1 MPAGAW
7 PLHETLRWRTNA
19 TMSLPVEDIVPAFLA
34 ALQAGRNAVV
44 QAPPGAGKSTL
55 LPLKLLDRNWLAG
68 KRVLMLEPRRLAAR
82 MVAKRLAQNFGQE
95 IGRTIGFRVR
105 DEARVS
111 RETRLEVVTEGIL
124 TRLLQDDPELSGIG
138 AILFDEFHERSLQAD
153 LGLALALD
161 VQASL
166 RPDLRLVAMSATLDG
181 QAVSALLGEAP
192 ILTSDGRLFAVET
205 RYLPLAGGATME
217 ASMALAVRQ
226 ALRENEGDV
235 LAFLPG
241 AGEIRRVERL
251 LNEGSLSADV
261 LPLYGELSAA
271 EQDRAVSPGGA
282 RRRVVLATSIAETSL
297 TIEGV
302 RVVVDAGQARKPAF
316 DPRSGMSRLETVKAS
331 LASADQRRGRAGRL
345 GPGVAYRLWPEAE
358 NRARPAADRPEIE
371 SADLASLALDLAQW
385 GVSDPASLRWVNPPP
400 ASNFAQAVAL
410 LGELDALDGQGR
422 ITDHGKQ
429 LARLPVHPRLAHM
442 IVRGREIGAGVTA
455 CRIAALLEERDVLR
469 AKPGQRA
476 ADIRLRLEALQALE
490 AGRRFSHFELSLN
503 EGSARRALRLASRLA
518 RAAGIKDGDEDTALA
533 GLLLA
538 FAYPDRIA
546 RRRAGEEP
554 RYRLANGRGAVLEK
568 ADALSGETFIAIA
581 DLDGAGAEGRIY
593 MAGALDEADLRQH
606 FAAHIETRE
615 SVEWDEQQQKV
626 LAAKQER
633 LGALVLSEKRL
644 ANPSSEAVQA
654 ALLQAV
660 RQRGLGSLAFD
671 ETVEALRQR
680 VAALRIAYGE
690 DWPDLSDAALLA
702 RLEDWLSP
710 EKAMSLN
717 ALRQL
722 DHATAIRNLLPWEQQ
737 RALDRLA
744 PTHMEVPSGSR
755 VRIDYDDPAKP
766 VLAVKLQEMFGLAQ
780 TPAIADGRVK
790 LSLHLL
796 SPAGRPLQVTGDLA
810 GFWRTS
816 YAEVRKE
823 MRGRYPRHPWPED
836 PLTAP
841 PTARAKRR
849 GT

>member
-1 MPAGAW
+1 
-7 PLHETLRWRTNA
+7 
-19 TMSLPVEDIVPAFLA
+19 MSLPVEDIVGDFLA
-34 ALQAGRNAVV
+34 ALRAGGNAVV

-55 LPLKLLDRNWLAG
+55 LPLKLLDQDWLADR
-68 KRVLMLEPRRLAAR
+68 RVLMLEPRRLAAR

-95 IGRTIGFRVR
+95 LGRTIGFRVR
-105 DEARVS
+105 DETRVG

-124 TRLLQDDPELSGIG
+124 TRLLQDDPELPGVG

-181 QAVSALLGEAP
+181 QAVSALLGDAP
-192 ILTSDGRLFAVET
+192 ILTSDGRLFPVET
-205 RYLPLAGGATME
+205 RYLLPPAGGATME
-217 ASMALAVRQ
+217 ASMAQAVRQ

-251 LNEGSLSADV
+251 LNEAGMSADV

-302 RVVVDAGQARKPAF
+302 RVVIDAGLARRPSF
-316 DPRSGMSRLETVKAS
+316 DPRSGMTRLETVKAS

-371 SADLASLALDLAQW
+371 SADLASLALDLALW
-385 GVSDPASLRWVNPPP
+385 GVGDPAALRWVNAPP
-400 ASNFAQAVAL
+400 ASNFAQAIELLRAL
-410 LGELDALDGQGR
+410 EAVDAQGR
-422 ITDHGKQ
+422 ITGHGKQ

-442 IVRGREIGAGVTA
+442 IVRGKEIGAGVTA

-469 AKPGQRA
+469 ARPGQRA
-476 ADIRLRLEALQALE
+476 ADIRLRLEALQALA

-503 EGSARRALRLASRLA
+503 ESSARRALRLSQRLA
-518 RAAGIKDGDEDTALA
+518 RAAGIKESDDDAGMA

-546 RRRAGEEP
+546 RRRSGDEP
-554 RYRLANGRGAVLEK
+554 RYRLTNGRGAALEK
-568 ADALSGETFIAIA
+568 ADALAGEKFIAIA

-644 ANPSSEAVQA
+644 ANPSIEAVQA

-660 RQRGLGSLAFD
+660 RQRGLASLAFD
-671 ETVEALRQR
+671 DSVEALRQR

-702 RLEDWLSP
+702 RLEDWLP
-710 EKAMSLN
+710 PGKAMALN

-722 DHATAIRNLLPWEQQ
+722 DHATAIRALLPWEQQ

-744 PTHMEVPSGSR
+744 PTHVEVPSGSR
-755 VRIDYDDPAKP
+755 VRIDYSDPAKP
-766 VLAVKLQEMFGLAQ
+766 VLAVKLQEMFGLAR
-780 TPAIADGRVK
+780 TPAIADGRVP

-836 PLTAP
+836 PLAAP

>member
-1 MPAGAW
+1 MG
-7 PLHETLRWRTNA
+7 
-19 TMSLPVEDIVPAFLA
+19 LPVEDIVPAFLA
-34 ALQAGRNAVV
+34 ALRAGNAAVV

-55 LPLKLLDRNWLAG
+55 LPLTLLDQPWLEG
-68 KRVLMLEPRRLAAR
+68 RKILMLEPRRLAAR
-82 MVAKRLAQNFGQE
+82 LVAKRLAQNLGQE
-95 IGRTIGFRVR
+95 LGRTVGFRIR
-105 DEARVS
+105 DESRVG

-124 TRLLQDDPELSGIG
+124 TRQLQADPEFSGVG

-161 VQASL
+161 VQQNL

-181 QAVSALLGEAP
+181 QAVSALLGGAP
-192 ILTSDGRLFAVET
+192 ILTSDGRLFPVET

-217 ASMALAVRQ
+217 ASVAQAVRQ

-235 LAFLPG
+235 LVFLPG

-251 LNEGSLSADV
+251 LKDGAVSAEV

-271 EQDRAVSPGGA
+271 EQDRAVSPGGG
-282 RRRVVLATSIAETSL
+282 RRVVLATSIAETSL

-302 RVVVDAGQARKPAF
+302 RVVVDAGLARKPVF
-316 DPRSGMSRLETVKAS
+316 DPRSGMARLETVKAS
-331 LASADQRRGRAGRL
+331 IASADQRRGRAGRL
-345 GPGVAYRLWPEAE
+345 GPGVAYRLWPEVE

-385 GVSDPASLRWVNPPP
+385 GVNDPASLRWVNPLP
-400 ASNFAQAVAL
+400 AANFAQAVAL
-410 LGELDALDGQGR
+410 LRELDALDAQGR
-422 ITDHGKQ
+422 ITEHGKQ
-429 LARLPVHPRLAHM
+429 LARLPVHPRLGHM
-442 IVRGREIGAGVTA
+442 IVRGKEIGAGVTA

-469 AKPGQRA
+469 ARPGQRA
-476 ADIRLRLEALQALE
+476 ADIRLRLEALQAL
-490 AGRRFSHFELSLN
+490 AQGRRFSHFELSLN
-503 EGSARRALRLASRLA
+503 EGAARRVLQLASRLA
-518 RAAGIKDGDEDTALA
+518 RTIGARDGDDDDGEA

-546 RRRAGEEP
+546 RRRVGEEP
-554 RYRLANGRGAVLEK
+554 RYRLANGRGAALDK
-568 ADALSGETFIAIA
+568 ADGLAGEKFIAIA

-593 MAGALDEADLRQH
+593 MAGALDEAELRQH

-615 SVEWDEQQQKV
+615 AVEWDEQQQKV

-633 LGALVLSEKRL
+633 LGALVLSEKQL
-644 ANPSSEAVQA
+644 ANPSADMVQV
-654 ALLQAV
+654 ALLQVV
-660 RQRGLGSLAFD
+660 RQRGLASLAFD

-702 RLEDWLSP
+702 RLEDWLLP

-722 DHATAIRNLLPWEQQ
+722 DHATAIRNLLQWEQQ

-744 PTHMEVPSGSR
+744 PTHIEVPSGSR
-755 VRIDYDDPAKP
+755 VRIDYSDPAKP

-780 TPAIADGRVK
+780 TPAIADGRVP

>member
-1 MPAGAW
+1 
-7 PLHETLRWRTNA
+7 
-19 TMSLPVEDIVPAFLA
+19 MSLPVEDIVGDFLA
-34 ALQAGRNAVV
+34 ALRAGGNAVV

-55 LPLKLLDRNWLAG
+55 LPLKLLDQDWLAG
-68 KRVLMLEPRRLAAR
+68 RRVLMLEPRRLAAR
-82 MVAKRLAQNFGQE
+82 MVAKRLAQNHGCALGDE
-95 IGRTIGFRVR
+95 IGFRVR

-111 RETRLEVVTEGIL
+111 KETRLEVVTEGIL
-124 TRLLQDDPELSGIG
+124 TRLLQDDPELPGVG

-161 VQASL
+161 VQGSL

-181 QAVSALLGEAP
+181 QAVSALLGDAP

-205 RYLPLAGGATME
+205 RYLPLSGGATME
-217 ASMALAVRQ
+217 ASMAQAVRQ

-251 LNEGSLSADV
+251 LGEGALSADV
-261 LPLYGELSAA
+261 LPLYGELPAA

-302 RVVVDAGQARKPAF
+302 RLVIDAGLARRPSF
-316 DPRSGMSRLETVKAS
+316 DPRTGMTRLETVKAS
-331 LASADQRRGRAGRL
+331 LASAEQRRGRAGRL

-385 GVSDPASLRWVNPPP
+385 GVSDPSSLRWVNAPP
-400 ASNFAQAVAL
+400 ASNFAQAVELLRAL
-410 LGELDALDGQGR
+410 EALDAQGR
-422 ITDHGKQ
+422 ITGHGKQ

-442 IVRGREIGAGVTA
+442 IVRGREIGAGITA

-503 EGSARRALRLASRLA
+503 EGAGRRTLRLSQRLA
-518 RAAGIKDGDEDTALA
+518 RMAGLKDGDDDAGMA

-538 FAYPDRIA
+538 FAYPNRIA
-546 RRRAGEEP
+546 RRRGGDEP
-554 RYRLANGRGAVLEK
+554 RYRLANGRGAALEK
-568 ADALSGETFIAIA
+568 ADALANEKFIAIA

-593 MAGALDEADLRQH
+593 MAGALHEADLRQH

-644 ANPSSEAVQA
+644 ANPSTEAVQA

-660 RQRGLGSLAFD
+660 RQRGLASLAFD
-671 ETVEALRQR
+671 ATVEALRQR
-680 VAALRIAYGE
+680 VAALRLAYGE
-690 DWPDLSDAALLA
+690 DWPDLSDATLLD
-702 RLEDWLSP
+702 RLQDWLQP
-710 EKAMSLN
+710 GKAMSLD

-744 PTHMEVPSGSR
+744 PTHIEVPSGSR
-755 VRIDYDDPAKP
+755 VRIDYGDPAKP
-766 VLAVKLQEMFGLAQ
+766 VLAVKLQEMFGLAR
-780 TPAIADGRVK
+780 TPAIADGRVP

-810 GFWRTS
+810 GFWRSS

>member
-1 MPAGAW
+1 
-7 PLHETLRWRTNA
+7 
-19 TMSLPVEDIVPAFLA
+19 MSLPVEDIVADFLA
-34 ALQAGRNAVV
+34 VLRAGRNAVV

-55 LPLKLLDRNWLAG
+55 LPLKLLDQDWLAG

-95 IGRTIGFRVR
+95 LGRTIGFRVR
-105 DEARVS
+105 DEVRVS

-124 TRLLQDDPELSGIG
+124 TRLLQDDPELPGVG

-161 VQASL
+161 VQTSL

-181 QAVSALLGEAP
+181 QAVSALLGDAP
-192 ILTSDGRLFAVET
+192 ILTSDGRLFPVET
-205 RYLPLAGGATME
+205 RYLPLSGGATME
-217 ASMALAVRQ
+217 ASMAQAVRQ

-251 LNEGSLSADV
+251 LNEGGLSADV

-302 RVVVDAGQARKPAF
+302 RVVVDAGLARRPSF
-316 DPRSGMSRLETVKAS
+316 DPRSGMMRLETVKAS

-400 ASNFAQAVAL
+400 AWNFAQAVAL
-410 LGELDALDGQGR
+410 LRELEALDAQGL

-442 IVRGREIGAGVTA
+442 IVRGKEIGAGVTA

-476 ADIRLRLEALQALE
+476 ADIRLRLEALQALD

-503 EGSARRALRLASRLA
+503 EGAARRALRLASRLM
-518 RAAGIKDGDEDTALA
+518 RVGGVKDSDDDSGMA
-533 GLLLA
+533 GLLLG

-546 RRRAGEEP
+546 RRRTGDEP
-554 RYRLANGRGAVLEK
+554 RYRLANGRGATLEK
-568 ADALSGETFIAIA
+568 ADALAGEKFIAIA
-581 DLDGAGAEGRIY
+581 DLDGAGAEGRVY
-593 MAGALDEADLRQH
+593 MAGALEEADLRQY
-606 FAAHIETRE
+606 FAAHIEARE
-615 SVEWDEQQQKV
+615 SVGWDEQQQKV

-644 ANPSSEAVQA
+644 ANPSAEAVQA

-671 ETVEALRQR
+671 ETVEALRHR

-702 RLEDWLSP
+702 RLEEWLLP

-722 DHATAIRNLLPWEQQ
+722 DHASAIRNLLPWEQQ
-737 RALDRLA
+737 RMLERLA
-744 PTHMEVPSGSR
+744 PTHLEVPSGSR
-755 VRIDYDDPAKP
+755 VRIDYGDPARP

-780 TPAIADGRVK
+780 TPAIADGRLP

-796 SPAGRPLQVTGDLA
+796 SPAGRPLQVTADLA

-823 MRGRYPRHPWPED
+823 MRGRYPRHPWPDD

>member
-1 MPAGAW
+1 
-7 PLHETLRWRTNA
+7 
-19 TMSLPVEDIVPAFLA
+19 MSLPVEDIVADFLA
-34 ALQAGRNAVV
+34 ALRAGKNAVV

-55 LPLKLLDRNWLAG
+55 LPLKLLDQDWLAG

-95 IGRTIGFRVR
+95 LGRTIGFRVR

-111 RETRLEVVTEGIL
+111 KETRLEVVTEGIL
-124 TRLLQDDPELSGIG
+124 TRLLQDDPELRGVGI
-138 AILFDEFHERSLQAD
+138 ILFDEFHERSLQAD
-153 LGLALALD
+153 LGLALAFD

-166 RPDLRLVAMSATLDG
+166 RPELRLVAMSATLDG
-181 QAVSALLGEAP
+181 QAVSALLGDAP
-192 ILTSDGRLFAVET
+192 ILTSDGRLFPVET

-217 ASMALAVRQ
+217 ASMTQAVRQ

-251 LNEGSLSADV
+251 LNEASLSADV

-271 EQDRAVSPGGA
+271 EQDRAVSPGEG

-302 RVVVDAGQARKPAF
+302 RVVIDAGLARRPSF
-316 DPRSGMSRLETVKAS
+316 DPRSGMTRLETVKAS

-385 GVSDPASLRWVNPPP
+385 GVSDPSSLRWVNPPP
-400 ASNFAQAVAL
+400 VSNFAQAVAL
-410 LGELDALDGQGR
+410 LRELEALDAQGR
-422 ITDHGKQ
+422 ITEHGKQ

-455 CRIAALLEERDVLR
+455 CHIAALLEERDVLR
-469 AKPGQRA
+469 ARPGQRA

-490 AGRRFSHFELSLN
+490 AGRRFSHFELNLN
-503 EGSARRALRLASRLA
+503 EGSARRALRLASRLM
-518 RAAGIKDGDEDTALA
+518 RVAGVKDSDDAGMA

-546 RRRAGEEP
+546 RRRTGDEP

-568 ADALSGETFIAIA
+568 ADALAGEKFIAIA

-644 ANPSSEAVQA
+644 ANPSTEAVQA

-660 RQRGLGSLAFD
+660 RQRGLASLAFD
-671 ETVEALRQR
+671 ENVEALRQR

-690 DWPDLSDAALLA
+690 GWPDLSDAALLA
-702 RLEDWLSP
+702 RLEEWLLP

-722 DHATAIRNLLPWEQQ
+722 DHATAIRNLLHWEQQ

-744 PTHMEVPSGSR
+744 PTHIEVPSGSR
-755 VRIDYDDPAKP
+755 VRIDYSDPAKP

-780 TPAIADGRVK
+780 TPAIADGRVP

>member
-1 MPAGAW
+1 
-7 PLHETLRWRTNA
+7 
-19 TMSLPVEDIVPAFLA
+19 MSLPVEDIVADFLA
-34 ALQAGRNAVV
+34 ALRAGHNAVV

-55 LPLKLLDRNWLAG
+55 LPLKLLDQDWLAG
-68 KRVLMLEPRRLAAR
+68 RRVLMLEPRRLAAR

-95 IGRTIGFRVR
+95 LGRTIGFRVR

-111 RETRLEVVTEGIL
+111 KETRLEVVTEGIL
-124 TRLLQDDPELSGIG
+124 TRLLQDDPELSDVG

-181 QAVSALLGEAP
+181 QAVSALLGDAP
-192 ILTSDGRLFAVET
+192 ILTSDGRLFPVET
-205 RYLPLAGGATME
+205 RYLPLSGGATME
-217 ASMALAVRQ
+217 ASMAQAVRQ

-251 LNEGSLSADV
+251 LNEGGLSADV

-271 EQDRAVSPGGA
+271 EQDRAVSPGGE

-302 RVVVDAGQARKPAF
+302 RVVIDAGLARRPSF

-331 LASADQRRGRAGRL
+331 MASADQRRGRAGRL

-385 GVSDPASLRWVNPPP
+385 GVNDPARLRWVNPPP

-410 LGELDALDGQGR
+410 LRELDALDTQGR
-422 ITDHGKQ
+422 ITEHGKQ

-469 AKPGQRA
+469 ARPGQRA

-503 EGSARRALRLASRLA
+503 EGSARRALRLASRLMRVA
-518 RAAGIKDGDEDTALA
+518 SVKDSDDAGMA

-546 RRRAGEEP
+546 RRRTSDEP
-554 RYRLANGRGAVLEK
+554 RYRLVNGRGAVLEK
-568 ADALSGETFIAIA
+568 ADALAGEKFIAIA

-644 ANPSSEAVQA
+644 ANPSIEAVQA

-660 RQRGLGSLAFD
+660 RQRGLASLAFD
-671 ETVEALRQR
+671 DNVEALRQR
-680 VAALRIAYGE
+680 VAALRGAYGE

-702 RLEDWLSP
+702 RLEEWLLP

-722 DHATAIRNLLPWEQQ
+722 DHATAVRNLLPWEQQ

-744 PTHMEVPSGSR
+744 PTHIEVPSGSR
-755 VRIDYDDPAKP
+755 VRIDYSDPAKP

-780 TPAIADGRVK
+780 TPAIADGRVP

-836 PLTAP
+836 PLMAP

>member
-1 MPAGAW
+1 MG
-7 PLHETLRWRTNA
+7 
-19 TMSLPVEDIVPAFLA
+19 LPVEDIVPAFLA
-34 ALQAGRNAVV
+34 ALRAGNAAVV

-55 LPLKLLDRNWLAG
+55 LPLTLLDQPWLEG
-68 KRVLMLEPRRLAAR
+68 RKILMLEPRRLAAR
-82 MVAKRLAQNFGQE
+82 LVAKRLAQNLGQE
-95 IGRTIGFRVR
+95 LGRTVGFRVR
-105 DEARVS
+105 DESRVG

-124 TRLLQDDPELSGIG
+124 TRQLQADPEFSGVG

-161 VQASL
+161 VQQNL

-181 QAVSALLGEAP
+181 QAVSALLGGAP
-192 ILTSDGRLFAVET
+192 ILTSDGRLFPVET

-217 ASMALAVRQ
+217 ASVAQAVRQ

-235 LAFLPG
+235 LVFLPG

-251 LNEGSLSADV
+251 LKDGAVSAEV

-271 EQDRAVSPGGA
+271 EQDRAVSPGGG
-282 RRRVVLATSIAETSL
+282 RHVVLATSIAETSL

-302 RVVVDAGQARKPAF
+302 RVVVDAGLARKAVF
-316 DPRSGMSRLETVKAS
+316 DPRSGMARLETVKAS
-331 LASADQRRGRAGRL
+331 IASADQRRGRAGRL

-385 GVSDPASLRWVNPPP
+385 GVNDPASLRWVNPPP
-400 ASNFAQAVAL
+400 AANFAQAVAL
-410 LGELDALDGQGR
+410 LRELDALDAQGR
-422 ITDHGKQ
+422 ITEHGKQ
-429 LARLPVHPRLAHM
+429 LARLPVHPRLGHM
-442 IVRGREIGAGVTA
+442 ILRGKEIGAGVTA

-469 AKPGQRA
+469 ARPGQRA
-476 ADIRLRLEALQALE
+476 ADIRLRLEALQAL
-490 AGRRFSHFELSLN
+490 AQGRRFSHFELSLN
-503 EGSARRALRLASRLA
+503 EGAARRVLQLASRLA
-518 RAAGIKDGDEDTALA
+518 RTIGARDGDDDDGEA

-546 RRRAGEEP
+546 RRRVGEEP
-554 RYRLANGRGAVLEK
+554 RYRLANGRGAALDK
-568 ADALSGETFIAIA
+568 ADGLAGEKFIAIA

-593 MAGALDEADLRQH
+593 MAGALDEAELRQH

-615 SVEWDEQQQKV
+615 AVEWDEQQQKV

-633 LGALVLSEKRL
+633 LGALVLSEKQL
-644 ANPSSEAVQA
+644 ANPSADMVQA
-654 ALLQAV
+654 ALLQVV
-660 RQRGLGSLAFD
+660 RQRGLASLAFD

-702 RLEDWLSP
+702 RLEDWLLP

-722 DHATAIRNLLPWEQQ
+722 DHATAIRNLLQWEQQ

-744 PTHMEVPSGSR
+744 PTHIEVPSGSR
-755 VRIDYDDPAKP
+755 VRIDYSDPAKP

-780 TPAIADGRVK
+780 TPALADGRVP

>member
-1 MPAGAW
+1 MG
-7 PLHETLRWRTNA
+7 
-19 TMSLPVEDIVPAFLA
+19 LPVEDIVPAFLA
-34 ALQAGRNAVV
+34 ALRAGNAAVV

-55 LPLKLLDRNWLAG
+55 LPLTLLDQPWLEG
-68 KRVLMLEPRRLAAR
+68 RKILMLEPRRLAAR
-82 MVAKRLAQNFGQE
+82 LVAKRLAHNLGQE
-95 IGRTIGFRVR
+95 LGRTVGLRVR
-105 DEARVS
+105 DESRVG

-124 TRLLQDDPELSGIG
+124 TRQLQADPELSGVG

-161 VQASL
+161 VQQSL

-181 QAVSALLGEAP
+181 QAVSALLGGAP
-192 ILTSDGRLFAVET
+192 ILTSDGRLFPVET

-217 ASMALAVRQ
+217 ASVALAVRQ

-235 LAFLPG
+235 LVFLPG

-251 LNEGSLSADV
+251 LKDGAVSAEV

-271 EQDRAVSPGGA
+271 EQDRAVSPGGG
-282 RRRVVLATSIAETSL
+282 RHVVLATSIAETSL

-302 RVVVDAGQARKPAF
+302 RVVVDAGLARKPVF
-316 DPRSGMSRLETVKAS
+316 DPRSGMARLETVKAS
-331 LASADQRRGRAGRL
+331 IASADQRRGRAGRL
-345 GPGVAYRLWPEAE
+345 GPGVVYRLWPEAE

-385 GVSDPASLRWVNPPP
+385 GVNDPASLRWVNPPP
-400 ASNFAQAVAL
+400 AANFAQAVAL
-410 LGELDALDGQGR
+410 LRELDALDAQGR
-422 ITDHGKQ
+422 ITEHGKQ
-429 LARLPVHPRLAHM
+429 LARLPVHPRLGHM
-442 IVRGREIGAGVTA
+442 IVRGKEIGAGVTA

-476 ADIRLRLEALQALE
+476 ADIRLRLEALQAL
-490 AGRRFSHFELSLN
+490 AQGRRFSHFELSLN
-503 EGSARRALRLASRLA
+503 EGAARRVLQLASRLA
-518 RAAGIKDGDEDTALA
+518 RTIGATDGDDDDGEA

-554 RYRLANGRGAVLEK
+554 RYRLANGRGAALDK
-568 ADALSGETFIAIA
+568 ADALAGEKFIAIA

-593 MAGALDEADLRQH
+593 MAGALDESELREH

-615 SVEWDEQQQKV
+615 AVEWDEQQQKV

-644 ANPSSEAVQA
+644 ANPSADLVQA

-680 VAALRIAYGE
+680 VAALRIAYGK

-702 RLEDWLSP
+702 RLEDWLLP

-722 DHATAIRNLLPWEQQ
+722 DHATAIRNLLQWEQQ

-744 PTHMEVPSGSR
+744 PTHIEVPSGSR
-755 VRIDYDDPAKP
+755 VRIDYSDPAKP

-780 TPAIADGRVK
+780 TPAIADGRVP

>member
-1 MPAGAW
+1 MG
-7 PLHETLRWRTNA
+7 
-19 TMSLPVEDIVPAFLA
+19 LPIEDIVPAFLA
-34 ALQAGRNAVV
+34 ALQAGNAAVL

-55 LPLKLLDRNWLAG
+55 LPLKLLDQPWLEG
-68 KRVLMLEPRRLAAR
+68 RKILMLEPRRLAAR
-82 MVAKRLAQNFGQE
+82 MVAKRLAQNLGQE
-95 IGRTIGFRVR
+95 LGRTVGFRVR

-124 TRLLQDDPELSGIG
+124 TRLLQSDPELSGVG
-138 AILFDEFHERSLQAD
+138 CILFDEFHERSLQAD

-161 VQASL
+161 VQANL
-166 RPDLRLVAMSATLDG
+166 RPELRLVAMSATLDG
-181 QAVSALLGEAP
+181 QAVSALLGDAP
-192 ILTSDGRLFAVET
+192 ILTSDGRLFPVET
-205 RYLPLAGGATME
+205 RYLPLAGGATIDV
-217 ASMALAVRQ
+217 AMAQAVRQ
-226 ALRENEGDV
+226 ALRENEGDL

-251 LNEGSLSADV
+251 LNEGSLSAEV
-261 LPLYGELSAA
+261 LPLYGELSPAD
-271 EQDRAVSPGGA
+271 QDRAVTPGGK
-282 RRRVVLATSIAETSL
+282 RRVVLATSIAETSL

-302 RVVVDAGQARKPAF
+302 RVVVDAGLARKPVF
-316 DPRSGMSRLETVKAS
+316 DPRSGMARLETVKAS
-331 LASADQRRGRAGRL
+331 IASADQRRGRAGRL
-345 GPGVAYRLWPEAE
+345 APGVAYRLWPEAE

-385 GVSDPASLRWVNPPP
+385 GVSDPTSLRWVNPPP
-400 ASNFAQAVAL
+400 PSNFAQAVSL
-410 LGELDALDGQGR
+410 LRELQALDAQGR
-422 ITDHGKQ
+422 ITEHGRQ
-429 LARLPVHPRLAHM
+429 LAKLPVHPRLGHM
-442 IVRGREIGAGVTA
+442 IVRGREIGAGMTA
-455 CRIAALLEERDVLR
+455 CRIAALLEERDILR

-476 ADIRLRLEALQALE
+476 ADIRLRLEALQAL
-490 AGRRFSHFELSLN
+490 ANGRRFSHFELSLN
-503 EGSARRALRLASRLA
+503 EGPGRRVLQLASRLA
-518 RAAGIKDGDEDTALA
+518 RAIGVKDGDDDAGEA

-554 RYRLANGRGAVLEK
+554 RYRLVNGRGAALDK
-568 ADALSGETFIAIA
+568 ADALAAEKYIAIA

-593 MAGALDEADLRQH
+593 MAGALDEAELREH

-615 SVEWDEQQQKV
+615 AVEWDEQQQKV
-626 LAAKQER
+626 IAAKQER
-633 LGALVLSEKRL
+633 LGALVLSEKRV
-644 ANPSSEAVQA
+644 ANPSSQAVQA

-660 RQRGLGSLAFD
+660 RDRDLASLGFD

-680 VAALRIAYGE
+680 VATLRIVYGE

-702 RLEDWLSP
+702 RLEDWLQP
-710 EKAMSLN
+710 GPAMSLN

-722 DHATAIRNLLPWEQQ
+722 DHASAIRNLLPWEQQ

-744 PTHMEVPSGSR
+744 PTHIEVPSGSR
-755 VRIDYDDPAKP
+755 VRIDYSDPAKP

-780 TPAIADGRVK
+780 TPAVADGRVP

-816 YAEVRKE
+816 YTEVRKE

-849 GT
+849 GA